1 MKKIQPID
9 ETGRRMADER
19 YGHLGMKPIT
29 DFGHSQMHRDMRKKF
44 ETPSHETDKYS
55 GVKQNHRNHGDT
67 RRHHEGIQRKPGP
80 EE

>member
-19 YGHLGMKPIT
+19 YGHLGIEPT
-29 DFGHSQMHRDMRKKF
+29 TEHGRSHMHRDMRKKF
-44 ETPSHETDKYS
+44 ESPSFLADTRRGHQS
-55 GVKQNHRNHGDT
+55 HHGDT